1 MKKQGQSLGCRAVH
15 WVPWRSGPCHAF
27 HGGEEVGVRRG
38 VASRYGSRDQY
49 VDEVPSL
56 AGCSVGGLGNGER
69 QRTSEGWVDGGCKPS
84 NKPIESSRR
93 DAGLNEVDEHLDAL
107 INATFSIRE
116 QVLYLVSNA
125 RIVHRSSLCECDAL
139 AHLDIAPGVGVF

>member
-1 MKKQGQSLGCRAVH
+1 M
-15 WVPWRSGPCHAF
+15 
-27 HGGEEVGVRRG
+27 RRG
-38 VASRYGSRDQY
+38 VASGYGRRDQC
-49 VDEVPSL
+49 VDAVPSL

-69 QRTSEGWVDGGCKPS
+69 QRTSEGWVASGCKPS
-84 NKPIESSRR
+84 NKPIESSCS

-116 QVLYLVSNA
+116 QALYLVSDA
-125 RIVHRSSLCECDAL
+125 RIVHRSSLGECDAL